1 MRCSFRLVL
10 TLGLAVLTGAWPAA
24 AMSGQGQVPS
34 ANPLIISHTPL
45 SEFAAAAVLE
55 FRAQPSWPVD
65 WMAIFLRYEGIEE
78 FQARPM
84 TKSEDG
90 FYVLEFDTSTLPDLA
105 FSYYL
110 AAGTSVGI
118 VTFPAWGASGPF
130 EVKAKEA
137 GPAAEIPGDIPPPQE
152 EVSPA
157 APPEPGLPFP
167 IKLSGSG
174 QAILEEKVP
183 APGAE
188 TYPAAGNIR
197 VMITPPQRG
206 AFNINFDSN
215 FSYTSAPLAGNK
227 PLDLSNMNAALFLS
241 NHTIRAGDI
250 SLNESD
256 YSIQS
261 LGRRGFEYS
270 FDNQKAYL
278 HAFTVNSQEV
288 KGFKGFG
295 LPQPQVSILGGA
307 AGYRILG
314 QALFLKTLFVTG
326 KDTPSQGVNLG
337 LPEGLAS
344 AGGRQ
349 GQVFAVIEESRLW
362 SDRLSFK
369 AEFARCRYDADLSDQ
384 SGPVSGNAFLV
395 GSGLSSGI
403 LTAGLN
409 YRFVDRDFNSIGLQT
424 LANNRSGWEAMLG
437 LNRGIFGLSGSF
449 MGQRDNVS
457 DDPES
462 ATTSN
467 LDGSLNLSLAV
478 TPQAQIVVGA
488 RLGKQETDPGESGA
502 LAQDSATHEFSG
514 SLNLMI
520 GQSSSVNLAV
530 ASSRLESQAAPETEG
545 STLTFNLG
553 GSLLAGQW
561 LSLSPSF
568 GFSQRRE
575 KLTGRRFDTFNA
587 MTAGE
592 LFFWPRAWSMFLTA
606 SFSRADVPDG
616 LASTSLD
623 LMGGLNFYLSQL
635 IKVEGL
641 LLSLKGSYRF
651 MDMTGLETTDW
662 RALAQCDFSF

>member
-1 MRCSFRLVL
+1 MLFFIGLTVRLEAQ
-10 TLGLAVLTGAWPAA
+10 AVLIT
-24 AMSGQGQVPS
+24 
-34 ANPLIISHTPL
+34 HTPL
-45 SEFAAAAVLE
+45 SEFAPSAALE
-55 FRAQPSWPVD
+55 FRAQPSSPVD
-65 WMAIFLRYEGIEE
+65 WMAVFLRYKGIEE

-90 FYVLEFDTSTLPDLA
+90 SYLLEFDASCLPDPA

-110 AAGTSVGI
+110 AAGTSAGI
-118 VTFPAWGASGPF
+118 VIFPASGAGGPF

-137 GPAAEIPGDIPPPQE
+137 GPAAEIPGDIPTPQE

-174 QAILEEKVP
+174 QAVIKEKVP
-183 APGAE
+183 VPGAE

-206 AFNINFDSN
+206 ALNINFDSN

-241 NHTIRAGDI
+241 HHTIRAGDI
-250 SLNESD
+250 SINESD
-256 YSIQS
+256 YSVQS
-261 LGRRGFEYS
+261 LGRRGFEYA

-314 QALFLKTLFVTG
+314 EALFLKTLFVTG

-337 LPEGLAS
+337 LPDDIAGV
-344 AGGRQ
+344 GGRQ
-349 GQVFAVIEESRLW
+349 GQVLAVIEESRLW
-362 SDRLSFK
+362 AGLLSFK

-384 SGPVSGNAFLV
+384 AGPVAGNAFLA
-395 GSGLSSGI
+395 GTGLSSGI

-409 YRFVDRDFNSIGLQT
+409 YRYVDRDFNSIGLQT
-424 LANNRSGWEAMLG
+424 LANNRSGWEAM
-437 LNRGIFGLSGSF
+437 IGLSQGVFSLTGSF

-478 TPQAQIVVGA
+478 SPKAQIVVGT
-488 RLGKQETDPGESGA
+488 RLGKQETDPGGSGA
-502 LAQDSATHEFSG
+502 FAQDSATSEFSG

-520 GQSSSVNLAV
+520 GLSSSVNLSV
-530 ASSRLESQAAPETEG
+530 VSSRLKSQAAPETDG

-561 LSLSPSF
+561 LSLSPSL

-575 KLTGRRFDTFNA
+575 NLTGRRFDTFNA

-592 LFFWPRAWSMFLTA
+592 LFFLPKAWSMFLTA

-616 LASTSLD
+616 LASTSMD
-623 LMGGLNFYLSQL
+623 LMGGLNLYLNQL

-651 MDMTGLETTDW
+651 MDMASVETTDW
-662 RALAQCDFSF
+662 RAFAQCDLSF